1 MQDWTQDIAACA
13 AEGRLGTVLHIG
25 AGEATELPACLEA
38 GADRVLLVEPD
49 PQQIGTLRG
58 PAARDPERVVPIEA
72 ALAVTTGRAPFQRLN
87 LAAFSG
93 LELPGALREIFPGLR
108 VTATPEVDTLSPADL
123 AARIAPDLEGE
134 GGHLLL
140 LDAPQVAELAL
151 HGLAEAGLLMR
162 FDQLLLRV
170 SDGPVWA
177 GGGSAETL
185 LEWLRGQGFAV
196 VSQDR
201 ADPDFARVV
210 LRLDRAAMA
219 TRKLSG
225 ENAELRR
232 ARDAAQAEIAAL
244 QASVEAETE
253 AYEKH
258 CAALEAELSELRGAR
273 DAGQAEIAALQA
285 SVEAE
290 TEAHETRR
298 AALETELSE
307 QRGEVG
313 RLSGDLA
320 DRDARIATLEA
331 DRSERGQEAER
342 LAAELAERDAQ
353 ATRLTGDLE
362 TAQARVATLE
372 AELSGRQD
380 EVDRLTVSLSEREA
394 RVDGL
399 STDLEAAETRA
410 AGFETERD
418 DLAAR
423 LETAEA
429 VTAARNERIGELEH
443 QLGQARQ
450 AQADTAARIET
461 LEAELT
467 EAGTG
472 RSAAEA
478 EIETLKTRAG
488 AREEWI
494 AELDHGLKAA
504 RQAEQAARGELVEK
518 ARELTEL
525 QARRDEE
532 ARLTTQRMARIEEL
546 RDKLQTARGETQ
558 EARDA
563 LQRRTTEAEAAADR
577 AAQESRAQA
586 DRVAALETALAELR
600 AAHEGTQA
608 ETPRQQDEI
617 AALRSQA
624 EAAGSR
630 ADGADARLAEAR
642 RDLSLALRAQ
652 ALGRSDLE
660 DLQGRHMQLRA
671 ENAEMQA
678 LLEKLTTR
686 LGEAAAFLDRVE
698 SEAPGV
704 LAAQEAE
711 PARAME
717 APETEAE
724 TEAETPEIPPAE
736 PARRRAGR
744 KSAPGPA
751 ANSAARAGG
760 KAPVKP
766 GGKSG
771 AKAATKPGAR
781 KKKAEP

>member
-1 MQDWTQDIAACA
+1 MQDWTQDIAAYA

-49 PQQIGTLRG
+49 PQQIGALRG

-72 ALAVTTGRAPFQRLN
+72 ALAATTGRAPFQRLN
-87 LAAFSG
+87 LAALSG
-93 LELPGALREIFPGLR
+93 FELPGALREIFPGLR

-253 AYEKH
+253 AHEKH
-258 CAALEAELSELRGAR
+258 RAALEAELSEQRGEVERLSGDLADRDARIATLEAERSERGQEAERLAAELAEREAALEGAR
-273 DAGQAEIAALQA
+273 AAQQAEIAALQA

-290 TEAHETRR
+290 TEAHET
-298 AALETELSE
+298 
-307 QRGEVG
+307 
-313 RLSGDLA
+313 
-320 DRDARIATLEA
+320 
-331 DRSERGQEAER
+331 
-342 LAAELAERDAQ
+342 
-353 ATRLTGDLE
+353 
-362 TAQARVATLE
+362 RVATLE

-418 DLAAR
+418 DLVAR

-429 VTAARNERIGELEH
+429 VTAARNERIEELEH

-450 AQADTAARIET
+450 AQADTAARVET
-461 LEAELT
+461 LEAALA

-494 AELDHGLKAA
+494 AELDHGLTAA

-546 RDKLQTARGETQ
+546 RDKLQAARGETQ

-577 AAQESRAQA
+577 GAQESRAQA

-608 ETPRQQDEI
+608 ETQRQEDEI
-617 AALRSQA
+617 AALRAQA

-660 DLQGRHMQLRA
+660 DLQGRHMQLRG

-704 LAAQEAE
+704 LASEAAE
-711 PARAME
+711 SDPGAGVA
-717 APETEAE
+717 EAE
-724 TEAETPEIPPAE
+724 TAETPPAE

-744 KSAPGPA
+744 KSAPVPA
-751 ANSAARAGG
+751 AKSAARAGG
-760 KAPVKP
+760 KAPAKP

-771 AKAATKPGAR
+771 AKAAAKPGAR